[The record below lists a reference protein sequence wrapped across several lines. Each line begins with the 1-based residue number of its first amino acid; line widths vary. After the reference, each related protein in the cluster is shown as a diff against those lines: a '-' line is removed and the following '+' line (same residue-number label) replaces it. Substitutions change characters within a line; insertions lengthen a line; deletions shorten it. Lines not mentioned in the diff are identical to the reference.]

1 MYGRLMI
8 DGVDAS
14 AIKQEVDH
22 CSDLA
27 KRIARNNEVFRKA
40 ISDLYRAMQK
50 HKIPLTDRQISK
62 CISEESG
69 CDRSLLS
76 RLLWCVKMEI
86 LTHTPQGVIK
96 ESALRELRRI
106 CESENWETSIDDAY
120 DSAGNYENITAN
132 LMFECVNRNGY
143 LKEGVRKSGDRE
155 LQPSTKNADRRLT
168 RDVTKREKPT
178 MRLAN
183 KHPDDPKF
191 EKTVAKTGSRVLDR
205 KWLET
210 RLHQKLITPLLKML
224 LDDRVLGLNIRQR
237 QELRRILS

>member
-1 MYGRLMI
+1 MI

-14 AIKQEVDH
+14 AAKPEFYH

-50 HKIPLTDRQISK
+50 HKIPLKDRQISK

-86 LTHTPQGVIK
+86 LTNTPQGVIK

-106 CESENWETSIDDAY
+106 CESGNWRKIIRRAH
-120 DSAGNYENITAN
+120 DSAGSYENITAN
-132 LMFECVNRNGY
+132 LMFEVAKQNGC
-143 LKEGVRKSGDRE
+143 LKEDVRKSGDRE

-183 KHPDDPKF
+183 EQPDYHKF

-205 KWLET
+205 KWLKT
-210 RLHQKLITPLLKML
+210 RIQQNFITPILNIL
-224 LDDRVLGLNIRQR
+224 LDDRVLRLNIRQR